1 MAGVEFN
8 YFINPIW
15 DKAGSHTV
23 GIAELLQQTTKK
35 ENIIDNTR
43 RDTFAYSHPLEEKTV
58 IGNSCIFSLNI
69 LYLRKIPSGWSQSSP
84 VSILPAS
91 IHSPALY

>member
-1 MAGVEFN
+1 MSCPGILTKMMEAEKEAGN
-8 YFINPIW
+8 YQT
-15 DKAGSHTV
+15 S
-23 GIAELLQQTTKK
+23 IAELLQQTTKK

-69 LYLRKIPSGWSQSSP
+69 LYLRKIPSG
-84 VSILPAS
+84 
-91 IHSPALY
+91 